1 MFGLNNASEAI
12 LSVKFSQYLQL
23 GGMAK
28 YHDSKHT
35 VARGVS
41 GNFVPRLLPILE
53 LTHMHMLA

>member
-1 MFGLNNASEAI
+1 MSQAI

-41 GNFVPRLLPILE
+41 GNFVPRLLSVLE
-53 LTHMHMLA
+53 LTPHVMLV

>member
-1 MFGLNNASEAI
+1 MFGLNNVSEAI

-41 GNFVPRLLPILE
+41 GNFVPRLLSVLE
-53 LTHMHMLA
+53 LTPHAMLV